1 MFMCNSNYET
11 IKVTFTHPIQTIDKM
26 FCDPG
31 ANWGIESL
39 KEWIE
44 AYEST
49 RLTPLSDRTVI
60 ITSEYNM
67 SFVKKWLEINVA
79 PERIETL

>member
-1 MFMCNSNYET
+1 MCKSNYET

-44 AYEST
+44 DYEST
-49 RLTPLSDRTVI
+49 RFIALSDRMVI

-67 SFVKKWLEINVA
+67 SFVKKWLEINVK
-79 PERIETL
+79 PEKIEVI

>member
-1 MFMCNSNYET
+1 MCKSNYET

-26 FCDPG
+26 FYDPG

-44 AYEST
+44 GYEST
-49 RLTPLSDRTVI
+49 RFTTLSDRMVI

-67 SFVKKWLEINVA
+67 SFVKKWLEINVE
-79 PERIETL
+79 PEKIEVI

>member
-1 MFMCNSNYET
+1 MCNSNYET

-26 FCDPG
+26 FCDPD

-44 AYEST
+44 TYEST
-49 RLTPLSDRTVI
+49 RFTTLSDRTVI

-67 SFVKKWLEINVA
+67 SFVKKWLEINVE